1 MAENC
6 GNFDNTEMEDNK
18 DVEDNNVLLE
28 SNKDSS
34 ENSSDSTSRHVKD
47 RSSTFQNEP
56 DLDVLSVRV

>member
-47 RSSTFQNEP
+47 PCRCEMC
-56 DLDVLSVRV
+56 RVKR